1 MIGRHSEA
9 EASAEGAHLVDGRLV
24 ERRRNMRIRRFMA
37 EVATFLFVVMMVM
50 SPVLAKEM
58 PVPEKPSL
66 YVKDDAG
73 VLNVEQKDDL
83 DEMLKKYDKET
94 GNQIAVLLVRT
105 TGDEPIEKY
114 SYKVASGWGIG
125 QQGNDNGI
133 LITIATEDHKDRI
146 EVGKGLESEVTD
158 SRAGRILRTREVTRA
173 FRRKRWNDGI
183 RSIVSQLQEC
193 IRTKGR
199 SADYRT
205 PLASWMLVL
214 PFSVPLL
221 ISAICCVADLRE
233 GDRKKY
239 RKRAPVFAGIALLE
253 ATMFVIM
260 FIAPSA
266 FIFFAAAAGT
276 WILPFFAMMASAIWQ
291 RRRTFRGDRG
301 WTGGSSSS
309 QGGSGGGSSFGGGS
323 FGGGGASG
331 GW

>member
-1 MIGRHSEA
+1 MSHPGVIGRP
-9 EASAEGAHLVDGRLV
+9 
-24 ERRRNMRIRRFMA
+24 ERRKNEQVRIRRLIAGAGVALAMA
-37 EVATFLFVVMMVM
+37 MMAM
-50 SPVLAKEM
+50 SPTMAKET
-58 PVPEKPSL
+58 PVPEKPLL
-66 YVKDDAG
+66 YVRDDAG
-73 VLNVEQKDDL
+73 ALNGNQKDDL
-83 DEMLKKYDKET
+83 DEILKEYDEKT

-105 TGDEPIEKY
+105 TGDESIEKY
-114 SYKVASGWGIG
+114 SYKVASEWGIG
-125 QQGNDNGI
+125 QKGNDNGI

>member
-1 MIGRHSEA
+1 MTENKRKAPAFLFRKEK
-9 EASAEGAHLVDGRLV
+9 EK
-24 ERRRNMRIRRFMA
+24 MKTRRFIA
-37 EVATFLFVVMMVM
+37 GAGTILLALLITA
-50 SPVLAKEM
+50 SPALAKET

-66 YVKDDAG
+66 YVRDDAG
-73 VLNVEQKDDL
+73 VLSDSQESDL
-83 DEMLKKYDKET
+83 NETMKKYDQKT
-94 GNQIAVLLVRT
+94 GNQIAVLIVRT
-105 TGDEPIEKY
+105 TGDEPIERY
-114 SYKVASGWGIG
+114 SYRVASSWGIG
-125 QQGNDNGI
+125 QKGKDNGI
-133 LITIATEDHKDRI
+133 LVTIATDDHKDRI

-183 RSIVSQLQEC
+183 QSIVSQLQEC

-205 PLASWMLVL
+205 TLTSWLFVL

-233 GDRKKY
+233 EDRKKY
-239 RKRAPVFAGIALLE
+239 RKRLPAFAGIALLE
-253 ATMFVIM
+253 ATLFVIM

-276 WILPFFAMMASAIWQ
+276 WILPFFAMMASAAWQ
-291 RRRTFRGDRG
+291 RRRTSHSSSWGDRG

-309 QGGSGGGSSFGGGS
+309 QGGSGGRSSFGGGG